1 MAKNQLNS
9 KIESLI
15 FSSNPNKIY
24 KKIKKGAIL
33 EEDFEDVQTINDFI
47 NDKERNKKTKLRNNI
62 DVYYIGALPQE
73 FQKISEKLLNLISI
87 QFSVNIR
94 IQGELMVEKIY
105 RKNQYKIYNLTKDI
119 YYCINSQKNKIKK
132 EERLQIYKENSNLI
146 VELNSGEILDM
157 LINFRNKS
165 TLMIL
170 GLTAYNIFNPDIPDD
185 TIMGFS
191 SGDGASIVS
200 LTECYDNKLKDVVIR
215 NKNAFFEMVKTSLH
229 ELCHTIGIDHCV
241 DYHCIMNSQYVKES
255 YKNPIYFCPICL
267 CKLYVGLNLG
277 LEKRFNDL
285 YQFYVNNNME
295 ESALWIKNRINLW
308 NKDKQN
314 NNI

>member
-1 MAKNQLNS
+1 MSRNQLNS

-24 KKIKKGAIL
+24 KKLKKGAIL
-33 EEDFEDVQTINDFI
+33 EEDFEDVQTIKDFI
-47 NDKERNKKTKLRNNI
+47 NDKERNKKTKLKNNI
-62 DVYYIGALPQE
+62 DVYYIGTIPQE
-73 FQKISEKLLNLISI
+73 FQLFSEKLLNLISI
-87 QFSVNIR
+87 QFSLNIR
-94 IQGELMVEKIY
+94 IQGELIVEKVY
-105 RKNQYKIYNLTKDI
+105 RKNQYKVYNLTNDL
-119 YYCINSQKNKIKK
+119 YYCIHSQKYKTKK

-157 LINFRNKS
+157 LINFRNKN

-191 SGDGASIVS
+191 CGDGASIVS
-200 LTECYDNKLKDVVIR
+200 LTECFDNKLKNVVIR

-229 ELCHTIGIDHCV
+229 ELCHSIGIDHCI

-267 CKLYVGLNLG
+267 CKLYVGLNLN

-285 YQFYVNNNME
+285 YQFYVNNGME
-295 ESALWIKNRINLW
+295 ESALWIKNRIDLW
-308 NKDKQN
+308 YKDKAK
-314 NNI
+314 

>member
-73 FQKISEKLLNLISI
+73 FQTISEKLLNLISI

-157 LINFRNKS
+157 LFNFRNKS

-285 YQFYVNNNME
+285 YQFYVNNKME

-308 NKDKQN
+308 NKDKAK
-314 NNI
+314 

>member
-47 NDKERNKKTKLRNNI
+47 NDKERNKRTKLRNNI
-62 DVYYIGALPQE
+62 DVYYIGAIPQE
-73 FQKISEKLLNLISI
+73 FQTISEKLLNLISI

-105 RKNQYKIYNLTKDI
+105 KKNQYKIYNLNKDL

-157 LINFRNKS
+157 LFNFRNKS

-308 NKDKQN
+308 NKDKAK
-314 NNI
+314 

>member
-47 NDKERNKKTKLRNNI
+47 NDKERNKRTKLRNNI

-73 FQKISEKLLNLISI
+73 FQTISEKLLNLISI

-105 RKNQYKIYNLTKDI
+105 RKNQYKLYNLTKDI

-157 LINFRNKS
+157 LFNFRNKS

-191 SGDGASIVS
+191 CGDEASIVS
-200 LTECYDNKLKDVVIR
+200 LTECFDNKLKNVVIR

-229 ELCHTIGIDHCV
+229 ELCHSIGIDHCV

-267 CKLYVGLNLG
+267 CKIYVGLNLN
-277 LEKRFNDL
+277 LENRFNDL
-285 YQFYVNNNME
+285 YQFYVNNSME
-295 ESALWIKNRINLW
+295 ESALWIKNRIDLW
-308 NKDKQN
+308 YKDKAK
-314 NNI
+314 

>member
-73 FQKISEKLLNLISI
+73 FQIISEKLLNLISI

-191 SGDGASIVS
+191 SGNGASIVS

-285 YQFYVNNNME
+285 YQFYVTNNME

-308 NKDKQN
+308 NKDKAK
-314 NNI
+314 

>member
-62 DVYYIGALPQE
+62 DVYYIGVLPQE
-73 FQKISEKLLNLISI
+73 FQTISEKLLNLISI

-191 SGDGASIVS
+191 SGNGASIVS
-200 LTECYDNKLKDVVIR
+200 LTECYDNKLKDVVTR

-267 CKLYVGLNLG
+267 CKLYVGFNLN

-308 NKDKQN
+308 NKDKAK
-314 NNI
+314 

>member
-73 FQKISEKLLNLISI
+73 FQIISEKLLNLISI

-308 NKDKQN
+308 NKDKAK
-314 NNI
+314 

>member
-47 NDKERNKKTKLRNNI
+47 NDKERNKRTKLRNNI
-62 DVYYIGALPQE
+62 DVYYIGAIPQE
-73 FQKISEKLLNLISI
+73 FQTISEKLLNLISI

-308 NKDKQN
+308 NKDKAK
-314 NNI
+314 